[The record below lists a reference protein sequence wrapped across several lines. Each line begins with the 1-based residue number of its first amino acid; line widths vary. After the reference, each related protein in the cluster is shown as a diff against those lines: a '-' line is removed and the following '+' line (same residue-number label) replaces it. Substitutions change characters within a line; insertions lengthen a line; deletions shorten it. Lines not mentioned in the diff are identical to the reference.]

1 MFRSSVRERLL
12 SPLRMRGLLIY
23 LPRFV
28 RLFARL
34 TDRRVPLPAKL
45 ATVLGLLLLLKPHA
59 IELDFIPVIGHLDW
73 LLFGY
78 LSLRLFIWLFP
89 LRENVSGIAG
99 SGLTS

>member
-1 MFRSSVRERLL
+1 
-12 SPLRMRGLLIY
+12 MRGLLIY
-23 LPRFV
+23 LPQFV

-34 TDRRVPLPAKL
+34 TADRRVPLLAKL
-45 ATVLGLLLLLKPHA
+45 ATVLGLLLLLKPPA

-78 LSLRLFIWLFP
+78 LSFRLFIWLFP